1 MWLSL
6 VTQDSSLCEQKQ
18 VFINYLIKLIPLAPQ
33 PQASKNTLTR
43 KNSPQTQ
50 SSLGLRL
57 NRPFLGECA
66 VWTTKPDELI
76 LPYTKS
82 SILFIVILNYLLKN
96 SNICVIFKSG
106 CMDYFVFLV
115 CAFSCLLL
123 CFVILYLLGYACLSR
138 FWGGSFPCSFRP
150 LMDPRKSLIFLSFP
164 TFILL

>member
-138 FWGGSFPCSFRP
+138 FWGISLSQIFSSLMGSK
-150 LMDPRKSLIFLSFP
+150 MWLIFSYCICF
-164 TFILL
+164 LL